1 MANRFLLV
9 LRMIVRAVSQ
19 SSMKTNQEDRV
30 DNAST
35 TQVQTHVL
43 VPSQDALPPL
53 QDRFG
58 RTFDYV
64 RIAVTEKC
72 NLRCTYCMPEE
83 GVDFQ
88 GKEKI
93 LQGDEVLRIIGILGR
108 MGIKKVRFTGGEP
121 LVRKDI
127 VELVAGAAATPGI
140 KAVHLTTNGLLFD
153 RYAQKLRDAGL
164 TGVNISLDTMDA
176 EKFVRITRREGL
188 EKVKDS
194 IQLALDMGF
203 PRVKVNVVLMRGFNE
218 GELRTFTDLA
228 IDQRLTV
235 RFIEFMPFDGHQIW
249 ESGGHFASAESLVKQ
264 IEGFYPGIKLAE
276 GTRTEHHI
284 FQGEGHV
291 GKIAVIPAFTRSLCG
306 NCSRIRVTAD
316 GNIRNCLYSDKEFSL
331 REMIR
336 QGGTD
341 DEIVSVFR
349 QAFDEKEEDGFESKK
364 ASSEQQVS
372 VNSIGRSSMTQ
383 IGG

>member
-1 MANRFLLV
+1 MGPSSRTAIDISNDNNQKDAV
-9 LRMIVRAVSQ
+9 ASGAASSGRAVSPL
-19 SSMKTNQEDRV
+19 
-30 DNAST
+30 A
-35 TQVQTHVL
+35 
-43 VPSQDALPPL
+43 PL
-53 QDRFG
+53 QDEFG

-93 LQGDEVLRIIGILGR
+93 LTSEEILRVIGVLAR

-127 VELVAGAAATPGI
+127 TDLVAGAAATPGI
-140 KAVHLTTNGLLFD
+140 KAVHMTTNGLLFD
-153 RYAQKLRDAGL
+153 RYAESLKKAGL
-164 TGVNISLDTMDA
+164 YGVNISLDTMDA
-176 EKFVRITRREGL
+176 EKFVRITRREGV
-188 EKVKDS
+188 EKVREAIKR
-194 IQLALDMGF
+194 ALDMEF

-218 GELRTFTDLA
+218 GELSEFTELA
-228 IDQRLTV
+228 RDNRLTV
-235 RFIEFMPFDGHQIW
+235 RFIEFMPFDAHQIW
-249 ESGGHFASAESLVKQ
+249 ESGVHFASAESLVNQ
-264 IEGFYPGIKLAE
+264 IASLYPGIQDAP

-284 FQGEGHV
+284 FQAPGHA

-316 GNIRNCLYSDKEFSL
+316 GSIRNCLYSDQEFRL
-331 REMIR
+331 RDRLRAGCSDE
-336 QGGTD
+336 
-341 DEIVSVFR
+341 EIVDVFR
-349 QAFDEKEEDGFESKK
+349 EAFRKKAKDGFEAKK
-364 ASSEQQVS
+364 ASSMHQQSVS
-372 VNSIGRSSMTQ
+372 VKDIGRVSMTQ

>member
-1 MANRFLLV
+1 MEAASQ
-9 LRMIVRAVSQ
+9 AV
-19 SSMKTNQEDRV
+19 MKLNQENRV
-30 DNAST
+30 EHMPAEQNQDTGASSALT
-35 TQVQTHVL
+35 L
-43 VPSQDALPPL
+43 LPPL

-88 GKEKI
+88 GRDKI
-93 LQGDEVLRIIGILGR
+93 LHGDEILRLIGVLAR
-108 MGIKKVRFTGGEP
+108 MGVKKVRFTGGEP

-127 VELVAGAAATPGI
+127 VDLVAGAVATPGI
-140 KAVHLTTNGLLFD
+140 KSVHMTTNGLLFD
-153 RYAQKLRDAGL
+153 RYAQGLRDAGL

-176 EKFVRITRREGL
+176 EKFVRITRREGV
-188 EKVKDS
+188 EKVQQS
-194 IQLALDMGF
+194 IKQALDLGF

-218 GELRTFTDLA
+218 DELRAFTEMTRDY
-228 IDQRLTV
+228 RLTV
-235 RFIEFMPFDGHQIW
+235 RFIEFMPFDAHQIW
-249 ESGGHFASAESLVKQ
+249 ESGVHFASAESLVKQ
-264 IEGFYPGIKLAE
+264 IEGMYPGIQLAP

-284 FQGEGHV
+284 FQAPGYQ

-316 GNIRNCLYSDKEFSL
+316 GNIRNCLYSDKEFGL
-331 REMIR
+331 REMLR
-336 QGGTD
+336 ANCSD
-341 DEIVSVFR
+341 NEIVDTFR
-349 QAFDEKEEDGFESKK
+349 KAFSEKEKDGFEAKK
-364 ASSEQQVS
+364 ASSAQQVA
-372 VNSIGRSSMTQ
+372 VKDIGRVSMTQ

>member
-1 MANRFLLV
+1 MKQIQENRVANISPV
-9 LRMIVRAVSQ
+9 KDQAVGAGPVV
-19 SSMKTNQEDRV
+19 N
-30 DNAST
+30 
-35 TQVQTHVL
+35 
-43 VPSQDALPPL
+43 PLPPL

-88 GKEKI
+88 GREKI
-93 LQGDEVLRIIGILGR
+93 LQSDEILRLIGVLAR

-127 VELVAGAAATPGI
+127 VDLVAGAAATPGI
-140 KAVHLTTNGLLFD
+140 KSVHVTTNGLLFN
-153 RYAQKLRDAGL
+153 RYAKGLLDAGL
-164 TGVNISLDTMDA
+164 TGVNISLDSLDA
-176 EKFVRITRREGL
+176 DKFVLITRREGV
-188 EKVKDS
+188 EKVLAS
-194 IQLALDMGF
+194 IKLALDMGF

-218 GELRTFTDLA
+218 DELHAFTELTRDY
-228 IDQRLTV
+228 RLTV
-235 RFIEFMPFDGHQIW
+235 RFIEFMPFDAHQIW
-249 ESGGHFASAESLVKQ
+249 ESGVHFASAESLVNQ
-264 IEGFYPGIKLAE
+264 IEGFYPGIQTAP

-284 FQGEGHV
+284 FQAPGYQ

-316 GNIRNCLYSDKEFSL
+316 GNIRNCLYSDNEYGL
-331 REMIR
+331 RELLR
-336 QGGTD
+336 ANCSD
-341 DEIVSVFR
+341 DDIADTFR
-349 QAFDEKEEDGFESKK
+349 KAFSEKEKDGFDAKK
-364 ASSEQQVS
+364 ASSAQRVGLTD
-372 VNSIGRSSMTQ
+372 VGRVSMTQ

>member
-1 MANRFLLV
+1 MLET
-9 LRMIVRAVSQ
+9 IVRAISR
-19 SSMKTNQEDRV
+19 SGMKINQEDSV
-30 DNAST
+30 DKAST
-35 TQVQTHVL
+35 IQTPGPTSVQVSD
-43 VPSQDALPPL
+43 PLPPL

-93 LQGDEVLRIIGILGR
+93 LQGDEVLRIISILGR

-127 VELVAGAAATPGI
+127 VDLVAGAAATPGI

-153 RYAQKLRDAGL
+153 RYAQQLLDAGL

-176 EKFVRITRREGL
+176 EKFVAITRREGL

-194 IQLALDMGF
+194 IKLALDMGF

-218 GELRTFTDLA
+218 GELRAFTDLA
-228 IDQRLTV
+228 CDNRLTV

-249 ESGGHFASAESLVKQ
+249 ENGGHFASAESLVKQ
-264 IEGFYPGIKLAE
+264 IESFYPGIKTAE

-284 FQGEGHV
+284 FQGEGHA

-316 GNIRNCLYSDKEFSL
+316 GNVRNCLYSDKEFSL
-331 REMIR
+331 RELIR

-349 QAFDEKEEDGFESKK
+349 KAFDEKEEDGFEAKK
-364 ASSEQQVS
+364 ASSEQKVS
-372 VNSIGRSSMTQ
+372 ANSIGRASMTQ